1 MAVEIAAL
9 IFFILSL
16 LLGVVIGRSI
26 SIISFYRDLFDDIYD
41 RLYVFE
47 GVIGRVLEKEIY
59 VSDPVI
65 RELVDELRD
74 LQSYINQLE
83 EKQEFSSLGEKID
96 E

>member
-1 MAVEIAAL
+1 MAVELAAL

-16 LLGVVIGRSI
+16 LLGVDIGRSI
-26 SIISFYRDLFDDIYD
+26 SIISFYRDLYDDIYS
-41 RLYVFE
+41 RLYMFE

>member
-26 SIISFYRDLFDDIYD
+26 SIISFYRDLYDDIYS

-47 GVIGRVLEKEIY
+47 GVIGSVLEKEIY

-65 RELVDELRD
+65 RELADELRD

>member
-26 SIISFYRDLFDDIYD
+26 SIISFYRDLYDDIYS
-41 RLYVFE
+41 RLYMFE

-65 RELVDELRD
+65 RELVDELRG

>member
-26 SIISFYRDLFDDIYD
+26 SIISFYRDLYDDIYS
-41 RLYVFE
+41 RLYMFE

>member
-1 MAVEIAAL
+1 LAVEITAL
-9 IFFILSL
+9 IFFILIL

>member
-1 MAVEIAAL
+1 M
-9 IFFILSL
+9 
-16 LLGVVIGRSI
+16 
-26 SIISFYRDLFDDIYD
+26 
-41 RLYVFE
+41 FE

>member
-26 SIISFYRDLFDDIYD
+26 SIISFYRDLYDDIYS

>member
-16 LLGVVIGRSI
+16 LLGIVIGRSI
-26 SIISFYRDLFDDIYD
+26 SIISFYRDLYDDIYS

-65 RELVDELRD
+65 RELVDELRG

>member
-1 MAVEIAAL
+1 MAIEITAL
-9 IFFILSL
+9 IFFILIL

>member
-26 SIISFYRDLFDDIYD
+26 SIISFYRDLYDDIYS
-41 RLYVFE
+41 RLYMFE

-83 EKQEFSSLGEKID
+83 EKQEYSSLGEKID

>member
-16 LLGVVIGRSI
+16 LLGIVIGRSI
-26 SIISFYRDLFDDIYD
+26 SIISFYRDLYDDIYS

>member
-26 SIISFYRDLFDDIYD
+26 SIISFYRDLYDDIYS

-47 GVIGRVLEKEIY
+47 GVIGRVLENEIY

-65 RELVDELRD
+65 RELVD
-74 LQSYINQLE
+74 
-83 EKQEFSSLGEKID
+83 
-96 E
+96 

>member
-1 MAVEIAAL
+1 VAVEIAAL

-26 SIISFYRDLFDDIYD
+26 SIISFYRDLYDDIYS
-41 RLYVFE
+41 RLYMFE

-83 EKQEFSSLGEKID
+83 EQQTFSSLGEKID

>member
-1 MAVEIAAL
+1 VAVEIAAL

-26 SIISFYRDLFDDIYD
+26 SIISFYRDLYDDIYS

>member
-26 SIISFYRDLFDDIYD
+26 SIISFYRDLYDDIYS

-47 GVIGRVLEKEIY
+47 GVIGSVLEKEIY

>member
-26 SIISFYRDLFDDIYD
+26 SIISFYRDLYDDIYS
-41 RLYVFE
+41 RLYMFE

-65 RELVDELRD
+65 RELVDELRG
-74 LQSYINQLE
+74 LQSYINQLD

>member
-1 MAVEIAAL
+1 MAVEITAL
-9 IFFILSL
+9 IFFILIL
-16 LLGVVIGRSI
+16 LLGLVIGRSI

>member
-16 LLGVVIGRSI
+16 LLGIVIGRSI
-26 SIISFYRDLFDDIYD
+26 SIISFYRDLYDDIYS
-41 RLYVFE
+41 RLYMFE

>member
-1 MAVEIAAL
+1 MAVEITAL
-9 IFFILSL
+9 IFFILIL

>member
-1 MAVEIAAL
+1 MAVEITAL
-9 IFFILSL
+9 IFFILIL

-96 E
+96 D

>member
-1 MAVEIAAL
+1 MAVEITAL
-9 IFFILSL
+9 IFFILIL

-26 SIISFYRDLFDDIYD
+26 SIISFYRDLLDDIYD

>member
-1 MAVEIAAL
+1 VAVEIAAL

-26 SIISFYRDLFDDIYD
+26 SIISFYRDLYDDIYS

-47 GVIGRVLEKEIY
+47 GVIGSVLEKEIY